1 MDATKGYESNFDS
14 ANFSA
19 VAAVAAGSS
28 ASSCGGNDLDAAIL
42 EMPIYFQ
49 EGKNFEHWLRR
60 IKLWTLQR
68 TGLTVRLDLLDG
80 FLDHSD
86 ALSLLPACLIPP
98 LHRTSSVTSLSS
110 CLRTASDRRAFA
122 VVFFNG
128 DLDAS
133 TRALHDEASWSLDPF
148 YAFPTP
154 GSGGSLVRTAHLLG
168 VPPTLGSPPLS
179 PGFAVRNLGSADGL
193 LQPSPGSPTAEA
205 SAASAP
211 SPVDTALLG
220 KLFGDVSQFD
230 SGVRASC
237 LLIGHTFDPSATPP
251 TSATLGSLLE
261 PLPGSLLV
269 RLAELLRV
277 RVPDLTT
284 TSHAGWGAAR
294 RADLVVVPLVK
305 RLRSVFRAYRAFHPN
320 SPSGGGG
327 GRGGRP

>member
-1 MDATKGYESNFDS
+1 MAAINGYESNFDS
-14 ANFSA
+14 ANFSV
-19 VAAVAAGSS
+19 VAAVTGGSA
-28 ASSCGGNDLDAAIL
+28 ASSCGGDDLDAAVL

-49 EGKNFEHWLRR
+49 EGKNFQHWLRR

-86 ALSLLPACLIPP
+86 ALSLLPACLISP
-98 LHRTSSVTSLSS
+98 LHRTSSVATLSS
-110 CLRTASDRRAFA
+110 CLRSASDRRAFA
-122 VVFFNG
+122 AVFFGG

-148 YAFPTP
+148 YTFPSQ
-154 GSGGSLVRTAHLLG
+154 GSGDTLVRTAHLLG
-168 VPPTLGSPPLS
+168 VPPTLGTSPLS
-179 PGFAVRNLGSADGL
+179 PGFAVRNLGSADGP
-193 LQPSPGSPTAEA
+193 LQPSPGSPTTEA
-205 SAASAP
+205 SASSAP

-230 SGVRASC
+230 SSVRASC
-237 LLIGHTFDPSATPP
+237 LLIGHTFDPYAAPP

-294 RADLVVVPLVK
+294 RTDMVVDI
-305 RLRSVFRAYRAFHPN
+305 A
-320 SPSGGGG
+320 SGQGLCPAGQVG
-327 GRGGRP
+327 LNLLKSR